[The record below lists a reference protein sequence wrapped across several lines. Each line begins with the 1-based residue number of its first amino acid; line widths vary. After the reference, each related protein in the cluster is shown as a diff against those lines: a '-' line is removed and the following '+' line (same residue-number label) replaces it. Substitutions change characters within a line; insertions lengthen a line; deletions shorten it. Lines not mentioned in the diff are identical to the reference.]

1 LFYKRNNRSMRE
13 PLSKRKGWWELEG
26 NLRFQLYKDQM
37 VTLGANLPGFRC
49 H

>member
-1 LFYKRNNRSMRE
+1 LG
-13 PLSKRKGWWELEG
+13 KRKSWWKLEEG
-26 NLRFQLYKDQM
+26 MRFQLYKVQM